1 MLGSWQEI
9 RYTLMTFGLPV
20 DAFPIKHDEHD
31 FSLDNHKDWLSRRE
45 KLEALDN
52 ITCVDNDEW
61 INEPGPLDVLQGR
74 GLEAQVHPG
83 NLRFRNIVAER
94 QKVYNKSL
102 IHEKT
107 AISKEIVLVIRE
119 SGGRFLRQDEGHG
132 WKVVDDNVAR
142 AKVSAA
148 FRDRRRKPNS
158 SVPPINAANESCMES
173 DSARLHHSL
182 AEEVLIDPSDTKRL
196 KTDPSP

>member
-1 MLGSWQEI
+1 
-9 RYTLMTFGLPV
+9 MTFGLPV

-52 ITCVDNDEW
+52 ITSVDNDEW
-61 INEPGPLDVLQGR
+61 INQPGPLDVLQGR

-83 NLRFRNIVAER
+83 NLRFRNIIAER
-94 QKVYNKSL
+94 QKVHNKSL

-107 AISKEIVLVIRE
+107 AISKEIVLVIKE

-148 FRDRRRKPNS
+148 FRDRRRKSN
-158 SVPPINAANESCMES
+158 SVPPINANNESCMES

-182 AEEVLIDPSDTKRL
+182 EEGGLIDPSDKKRL
-196 KTDPSP
+196 KTNPSP